1 MFSIQKLNQNFIQNE
16 IERERP
22 LKLVK
27 KKIKKQRKQRS
38 HAILL
43 TILHL
48 SLCLSLS
55 LFLNFQIYRNI
66 TKVVQ
71 SSHILYTVFLSPL
84 LLTYFINI
92 FIKINKLVL
101 KNYYQLKSTLYLGFP
116 GGASSK
122 EPTCQCMKCKRYGF
136 DSWIRKDSLEEIMA
150 IHFSMDSG
158 IPWIVEPGGL
168 CFIGLQRVGHD

>member
-27 KKIKKQRKQRS
+27 TKKQERKQRP

-43 TILHL
+43 TILLL

-55 LFLNFQIYRNI
+55 FLNFQIYRNI
-66 TKVVQ
+66 TKIVQ
-71 SSHILYTVFLSPL
+71 SSHILYNVFLSPL
-84 LLTYFINI
+84 LLTYFINT

-122 EPTCQCMKCKRYGF
+122 EPSCQCMKSKRYGF